1 MRRFALLSLA
11 LILAPLAARADD
23 STILARWTQFVP
35 GGAVETRA
43 AVSGTACPAPMQP
56 RADASADFPL
66 LCAAPATALKHTPE
80 RILVLGDTGCRI
92 KGSLVQ
98 PCNDP
103 VQWPFAALAQ
113 SAARFKPDLV
123 IHVGDYLYRETPC
136 PAGNAGCTG
145 TPYGDNW
152 ATWKADFFD
161 PAAPLLAAAPWVVVR
176 GNHEDCYR
184 SGPGFLR
191 LLGSGAYDASAP
203 CADHVASYS
212 IPFDGLNFVV
222 MDNASAQDTSVDPS
236 AVPVYQSEFAGLA
249 NTPEPT
255 WLLMHRPIWGAV
267 SGPMGL
273 PVGGNQTMLA
283 ALGNTTL
290 PKPVT
295 LQLAGHIHVFEALNY
310 NDAEPPAMLSGN
322 GGDLL
327 DTAPADLAATV
338 FGTAIHVKAG
348 VSQPGF
354 GFLMMTKV
362 GRDWNV
368 DLYDASGTFTRRCL
382 FADRRIDCPN

>member
-11 LILAPLAARADD
+11 LIFVPFAARADD
-23 STILARWTQFVP
+23 SNVLARWVQLGP
-35 GGAVETRA
+35 GGAAETRA
-43 AVSGTACPAPMQP
+43 IVSGTACPTPMQP
-56 RADASADFPL
+56 RAAASADFPL
-66 LCAAPATALKHTPE
+66 LCAAPATAPKRAPE

-136 PAGNAGCTG
+136 PAGNTGCAG

-161 PAAPLLAAAPWVVVR
+161 PAAPLLAAAPWVIVR

-184 SGPGFLR
+184 SGPGYLR
-191 LLGSGAYDASAP
+191 LLGPIAFDPSAP

-236 AVPVYQSEFAGLA
+236 AVPVYQSEFASLA
-249 NTPEPT
+249 NAPEPT
-255 WLLMHRPIWGAV
+255 WLLMHRPIWGALT
-267 SGPMGL
+267 GPLGL
-273 PVGGNQTMLA
+273 PVGGNQTMIA
-283 ALGNTTL
+283 ALGGNTL
-290 PKPVT
+290 PKPVA
-295 LQLAGHIHVFEALNY
+295 LQLAGHIHVFETLNY

-327 DTAPADLAATV
+327 DSVPTDLAPTV
-338 FGTAIHVKAG
+338 FGTSIRVKEG
-348 VSQPGF
+348 LSVPGF
-354 GFLMMTKV
+354 GFFLMTKV

-382 FADRRIDCPN
+382 FTGRHVDCPN

>member
-1 MRRFALLSLA
+1 
-11 LILAPLAARADD
+11 
-23 STILARWTQFVP
+23 
-35 GGAVETRA
+35 
-43 AVSGTACPAPMQP
+43 MQP
-56 RADASADFPL
+56 RASASTDFPL
-66 LCAAPATALKHTPE
+66 LCTAPAAAPKRAPE

-136 PAGNAGCTG
+136 PAGNAGCAG
-145 TPYGDNW
+145 SPYGDNW

-161 PAAPLLAAAPWVVVR
+161 PAAPLLAAAPWVIVR

-184 SGPGFLR
+184 SGPGYLR
-191 LLGSGAYDASAP
+191 LLGPVAFDPGAA

-212 IPFDGLNFVV
+212 IPFEGLNFVV
-222 MDNASAQDTSVDPS
+222 MDNASAPDTSVDPS
-236 AVPVYQSEFAGLA
+236 TVPVYQSEFAALA
-249 NTPEPT
+249 NAPEPT
-255 WLLMHRPIWGAV
+255 WLLMHRPIWGVTTA
-267 SGPMGL
+267 MGL
-273 PVGGNQTMLA
+273 PVGGNQTMIA
-283 ALGNTTL
+283 ALGGNTL
-290 PKPVT
+290 PKPVA

-327 DTAPADLAATV
+327 DSVPSDLTRTV
-338 FGTAIHVKAG
+338 FGTPIRVKEG
-348 VSQPGF
+348 LSVPGF
-354 GFLMMTKV
+354 GFFLMTKV

-382 FADRRIDCPN
+382 FTGRKVDCPN